1 MIYIL
6 YYIFSLLEHFGK
18 NLKKMHLIYISDPY
32 VIYSLVCSIHLI
44 CIYIRPVYDI
54 YSIYWYVLFFSLFR
68 AIFHDFLNFRI
79 WFFVCLFFHVFFFS
93 CVSFFF
99 SLILLCCVWQFC
111 SDNTCIHNAGSPLTV
126 FKVPAAWAVRPKST
140 EPMTATLAAL
150 LAWAELLSLSWG
162 LQQTQLDGEFAW
174 QTQNT
179 VSPQRVHR
187 ERES

>member
-54 YSIYWYVLFFSLFR
+54 YSIYWYVLFISLFR
-68 AIFHDFLNFRI
+68 AIFYDFFKFSYLIF
-79 WFFVCLFFHVFFFS
+79 CVFIFSCVFFS

-99 SLILLCCVWQFC
+99 LWFCCDVFGSFAAITRAFTTPARLLLYSRCPLPEQLGQSQLSRWRRRWQRC
-111 SDNTCIHNAGSPLTV
+111 WRELSC
-126 FKVPAAWAVRPKST
+126 W
-140 EPMTATLAAL
+140 
-150 LAWAELLSLSWG
+150 AWAEAYNKLS
-162 LQQTQLDGEFAW
+162 
-174 QTQNT
+174 
-179 VSPQRVHR
+179 
-187 ERES
+187 